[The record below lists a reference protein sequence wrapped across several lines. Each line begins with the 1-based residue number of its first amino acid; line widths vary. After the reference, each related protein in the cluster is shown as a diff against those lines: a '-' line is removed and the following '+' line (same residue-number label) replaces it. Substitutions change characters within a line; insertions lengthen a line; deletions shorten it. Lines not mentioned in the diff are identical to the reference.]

1 MGLSQKQE
9 YQQQVRKRKERAQPS
24 AHLATSDRSSDS
36 IEVNFVSLR
45 TISKTRIEKL
55 DLKKSISMLMAS
67 LYC

>member
-45 TISKTRIEKL
+45 TVQ
-55 DLKKSISMLMAS
+55 
-67 LYC
+67 